1 MHADNQ
7 NRDIVMNQGL
17 FESLVSRFYDSTPV
31 ETVPLAERRIVSIKD
46 NLTRIFNTR
55 EGLLPHLKG
64 YGLPDI
70 SEIYRTMPHGVER
83 LEEAMTATIEKHEPR
98 LHKVKV
104 LRHRDAEHSL
114 TLAFSISGEVP
125 GYGNV
130 TFQTTFFTNGQSS
143 IASWKKA

>member
-1 MHADNQ
+1 
-7 NRDIVMNQGL
+7 MNQGL
-17 FESLVSRFYDSTPV
+17 FESLVGRFYDATPV

-70 SEIYRTMPHGVER
+70 SEIYRSMPDGLER
-83 LEEAMTATIEKHEPR
+83 LEEALVSTIEKNEPR
-98 LHKVKV
+98 LRNVKV
-104 LRHRDAEHSL
+104 QRQDGASGAM

-125 GYGNV
+125 GFGTI

>member
-1 MHADNQ
+1 
-7 NRDIVMNQGL
+7 MNQGL
-17 FESLVSRFYDSTPV
+17 FESLVGRFYDATPV
-31 ETVPLAERRIVSIKD
+31 ESVPLAERRVVSIKD

-70 SEIYRTMPHGVER
+70 SEIYRSMPDGLER
-83 LEEAMTATIEKHEPR
+83 LEEALVSTIEKNEPR
-98 LHKVKV
+98 LRNVKV
-104 LRHRDAEHSL
+104 QRQDGAGHAM

-125 GYGNV
+125 GFGTI

-143 IASWKKA
+143 IASWRKA

>member
-1 MHADNQ
+1 
-7 NRDIVMNQGL
+7 MNQGL
-17 FESLVSRFYDSTPV
+17 FESLVGRFYDTTPV
-31 ETVPLAERRIVSIKD
+31 ESVPLADRRIISIKD

-83 LEEAMTATIEKHEPR
+83 LEEAMAATVEKHEPR
-98 LHKVKV
+98 LRNVKV
-104 LRHRDAEHSL
+104 LRQHVAEHAM

-125 GYGNV
+125 GFGTI

-143 IASWKKA
+143 IGSWKKA

>member
-1 MHADNQ
+1 
-7 NRDIVMNQGL
+7 MNQGL
-17 FESLVSRFYDSTPV
+17 FESLTGKFYDATPV
-31 ETVPLAERRIVSIKD
+31 ESVPLAERQVISIKD

-64 YGLPDI
+64 TVCPI
-70 SEIYRTMPHGVER
+70 SAKSTAPCRTASGGSKRR
-83 LEEAMTATIEKHEPR
+83 LRTTIEKNEPR
-98 LHKVKV
+98 LRNVKV
-104 LRHRDAEHSL
+104 TRQDAAGRAM

-125 GYGNV
+125 GFGTI

>member
-1 MHADNQ
+1 
-7 NRDIVMNQGL
+7 MNQGL
-17 FESLVSRFYDSTPV
+17 FESLVGRFYDATPV
-31 ETVPLAERRIVSIKD
+31 ESVPLAERRVVLIKD

-70 SEIYRTMPHGVER
+70 SEIYRSMPDGLGR
-83 LEEAMTATIEKHEPR
+83 LEEALVSTIEHNEPR
-98 LHKVKV
+98 LRNVKV
-104 LRHRDAEHSL
+104 QRQDAAGSAM

-125 GYGNV
+125 GFGTI

-143 IASWKKA
+143 IASWRKA